1 MSFDHNETQQ
11 LQDRIGEYLI
21 PYLEQYVF
29 DELSESYLEK
39 AGIADILT
47 GVPVPIK
54 KTEMTGLSTFVIAQ
68 NMAFVMGCDI
78 NFKYRDNYVAYIV
91 RTFTKDFVK
100 PLINEGVEAAAKG
113 DFDYACICFRGAL
126 LIDPDSADAL
136 YCYGRACKDSYE
148 KGEGEEYIGLYKAE
162 SLEAFEKLTLIKPD
176 FDMGFYFLGYAYL
189 NMGLYV
195 KAKLT
200 WESFLKLASD
210 HKQKEEVNEWLDKL
224 AEPVKIEE
232 GYNHVLAG
240 RFAEGIGILSSYEED
255 ERFNTWWPLWYYLGF
270 AYSELGDRETAEK
283 CYLEVLKLSP
293 SNSDTMEKLAELY
306 EAEGNSVLAEKYRK
320 KIEVVKHNIELYLEV
335 LKLSPSNSDT
345 MEKLAELYEAEGNS
359 VLAEKYRKKIEVVKH
374 NIELDKAEKNGLS

>member
-224 AEPVKIEE
+224 EEPVKIEE

-306 EAEGNSVLAEKYRK
+306 EAEGK
-320 KIEVVKHNIELYLEV
+320 
-335 LKLSPSNSDT
+335 
-345 MEKLAELYEAEGNS
+345 S